1 MKVPPGPGGVGEQ
14 LACSPRRAETSSAP
28 TSRGAET
35 SSAPTSRGA
44 ETSSAPTSREAEPTP
59 PSPARFVRPELR
71 ELHPYA
77 LEQTAC
83 RFKLDQNE
91 VPWDFPARLKRAAL
105 DRLAASDWARY
116 PDFHA
121 DELRRALSDR
131 LRWPMEGILVGN
143 GSNEMLG
150 VTLESLVE
158 PGGEVLGVLPS
169 FGLYE
174 MFVRRAAGRSRFLA
188 PRPDLRLQ
196 IDELRAEIAR
206 DATRPLLLCSPNNP
220 TGAAATVE
228 EIEGLL
234 GALDAPLLLDNAYGE
249 FSSHD
254 YRPLLDRHPN
264 LLLFRT
270 FSKAWSLGGM
280 RLGYVAAHP
289 DLVAELLKVKLPYNL
304 NHAGVAAGLAALA
317 GSEAAER
324 RIRVLIARRD
334 DWAEMLAGFGLTVH
348 PSEGNFL
355 LADARPASRA
365 GESATAAC
373 RRIRDG
379 LAAAGILVRDV
390 SRYPGLDGCFRIGV
404 GSGPALRATRRALE
418 EILA

>member
-1 MKVPPGPGGVGEQ
+1 MSDTGSRSAVEADV
-14 LACSPRRAETSSAP
+14 ARSAP
-28 TSRGAET
+28 S
-35 SSAPTSRGA
+35 
-44 ETSSAPTSREAEPTP
+44 
-59 PSPARFVRPELR
+59 PSRFVRSELR
-71 ELHPYA
+71 ELHPYT

-91 VPWDFPARLKRAAL
+91 VPWDFPARLKREAL
-105 DRLAASDWARY
+105 ARLAAVDWARY

-121 DELRRALSDR
+121 DELRRALAAR

-150 VTLESLVE
+150 ITLEGMVR

-174 MFVRRAAGRSRFLA
+174 MFVRRAGGRPRFLA
-188 PRPDLRLQ
+188 PRADLRLQ
-196 IDELRAEIAR
+196 IEELLLEIAR
-206 DATRPLLLCSPNNP
+206 DASRPLLLCSPNNP

-228 EIEGLL
+228 EIDRLL
-234 GALDAPLLLDNAYGE
+234 EALDAPLLLDNAYGE
-249 FSSHD
+249 FCRFD

-280 RLGYVAAHP
+280 RLGYLVAHP
-289 DLVAELLKVKLPYNL
+289 DLVAELIKVKLPYNL
-304 NHAGVAAGLAALA
+304 NHAGVAAGLAALG
-317 GSEAAER
+317 GSEASAR
-324 RIRVLIARRD
+324 RIRVLIGRRD
-334 DWAEMLAGFGLTVH
+334 QWIEMLSALGLDVH

-355 LADARPASRA
+355 LVSARRVARTDETA
-365 GESATAAC
+365 AAAC
-373 RRIRDG
+373 RRLRDA
-379 LAAAGILVRDV
+379 LARDGILVRDV

-404 GSGPALRATRRALE
+404 GSGPALRATRRTLE
-418 EILA
+418 EALS

>member
-1 MKVPPGPGGVGEQ
+1 VTRTTPV
-14 LACSPRRAETSSAP
+14 AADTVARSSPAGSSPAL
-28 TSRGAET
+28 
-35 SSAPTSRGA
+35 SA
-44 ETSSAPTSREAEPTP
+44 
-59 PSPARFVRPELR
+59 PSPARFVRSELR
-71 ELHPYA
+71 DLHPYT

-105 DRLAASDWARY
+105 ARLGAADWARY

-121 DELRRALSDR
+121 DELRCALAAR

-150 VTLESLVE
+150 ITLEGLVR

-174 MFVRRAAGRSRFLA
+174 MFVRRAGARPRFLE
-188 PRPDLRLQ
+188 PRADLRLQ
-196 IDELRAEIAR
+196 IEELIAEIAR
-206 DATRPLLLCSPNNP
+206 DPTRPLLLCSPNNP

-228 EIEGLL
+228 EVERLL

-249 FSSHD
+249 FCRFD
-254 YRPLLDRHPN
+254 YRPLLDRHAN
-264 LLLFRT
+264 LVLFRT

-280 RLGYVAAHP
+280 RLGYLIAHP
-289 DLVAELLKVKLPYNL
+289 DLVAELIKVKLPYNL
-304 NHAGVAAGLAALA
+304 NHAGVAAGLAALG
-317 GSEAAER
+317 GSDAASR
-324 RIRVLIARRD
+324 RIRLLIGRRD
-334 DWAEMLAGFGLTVH
+334 QWIAMLRDLGLDVH

-355 LADARPASRA
+355 LVNTRRAARA
-365 GESATAAC
+365 GETAAAAC
-373 RRIRDG
+373 RRLRDA
-379 LAAAGILVRDV
+379 LARDGILVRDV

-404 GSGPALRATRRALE
+404 GSGPALRATRRTLE
-418 EILA
+418 EARS